1 MTEIHEV
8 KRALISCFDKTGVV
22 DFARDLSDLGIE
34 IVSSGGTALEIANA
48 GIKVIT
54 VEDVTGKPIKG
65 KEYKDGVELITPIK

>member
-22 DFARDLSDLGIE
+22 DFARALSDLGIE

-54 VEDVTGKPIKG
+54 VEDVTGSCYFASKNSWR
-65 KEYKDGVELITPIK
+65 YSC